1 MTINWPNA
9 WFVPFEIL
17 IMYVCDS
24 KHFVVIEFCLVD
36 LLEVDLFSLIEEV
49 KSVMIDIWG

>member
-36 LLEVDLFSLIEEV
+36 LLEVDLFSLIDEV
-49 KSVMIDIWG
+49 KSDMIDIWG